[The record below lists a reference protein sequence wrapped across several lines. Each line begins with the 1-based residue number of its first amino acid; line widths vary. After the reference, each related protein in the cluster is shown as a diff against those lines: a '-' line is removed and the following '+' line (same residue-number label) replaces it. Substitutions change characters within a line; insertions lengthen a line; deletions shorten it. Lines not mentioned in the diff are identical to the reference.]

1 MSKPFQIVAT
11 PVFKTTLKKLSI
23 FLTRKHSA
31 VVAEEAKKLIKQ
43 KVVDLS
49 SHPFSSPV
57 SERLSALGFIDY
69 RQMQV
74 DHHNLVFYRVDEK
87 EGKVVLIA
95 VMDSRQSI
103 EQLLYETML
112 IL

>member
-1 MSKPFQIVAT
+1 MSKAFQVVAT
-11 PVFKTTLKKLSI
+11 PVFKTTLKKLSM
-23 FLTRKHSA
+23 FLTRKHSEA
-31 VVAEEAKKLIKQ
+31 VAEEAKTLIKQ
-43 KVVDLS
+43 KVVALNE
-49 SHPFSSPV
+49 HPFSSPV
-57 SERLSALGFIDY
+57 SDRLSALGFMDY

-74 DHHNLVFYRVDEK
+74 GQHNLVFYRVNER
-87 EGKVVLIA
+87 ENKVILIA